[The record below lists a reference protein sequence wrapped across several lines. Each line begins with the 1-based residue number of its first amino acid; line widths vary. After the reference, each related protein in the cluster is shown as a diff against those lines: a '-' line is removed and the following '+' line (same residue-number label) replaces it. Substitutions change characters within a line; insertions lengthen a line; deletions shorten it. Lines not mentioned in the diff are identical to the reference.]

1 MTNIHSI
8 VLDTP
13 KLPLSSK
20 AHNEAKQAI
29 ESISDPQLKNSL
41 YASILAAYGLHRYF
55 TFIGIDSEIKIE
67 ETVFIHLPE
76 LGNLECQIASLEQT
90 QIELPPSQLPNRI
103 GCIIFKFTEADTNIE
118 DLAEVE
124 IFGFTKATA
133 TMIDLSS
140 LLTTD
145 DLLVYLDEFEASLAP
160 VSNPIIDR
168 ILQLIPT
175 LSIDALI
182 QKKAEILAKHEEWEV
197 VTEFAIWLQ
206 DCLLYGGNT
215 QQPAIGTRD
224 KKDSEIK
231 PTMDEKTNMEIN
243 ELNILADEVMKLALL
258 VSR

>member
-1 MTNIHSI
+1 MSNIHSI

-20 AHNEAKQAI
+20 AHQEAKQAI

-41 YASILAAYGLHRYF
+41 YTSILAAYGLHRYF

-90 QIELPPSQLPNRI
+90 QLDLPPSQLPNRI
-103 GCIIFKFTEADTNIE
+103 GCIIFKFTETDIDTDIE

-133 TMIDLSS
+133 TTIDLNS

-145 DLLVYLDEFEASLAP
+145 DLLVYLDEYEVSLAP
-160 VSNPIIDR
+160 ASKPTIDR
-168 ILQLIPT
+168 ILELVPT
-175 LSIDALI
+175 LWAGAIVKA
-182 QKKAEILAKHEEWEV
+182 KAEILAKHEEWEV
-197 VTEFAIWLQ
+197 VTELQIWLQ
-206 DCLLYGGNT
+206 DCLLNGGNT
-215 QQPAIGTRD
+215 LQVATENRAKRGGEM
-224 KKDSEIK
+224 K
-231 PTMDEKTNMEIN
+231 KTNDENTNKKIN
-243 ELNILADEVMKLALL
+243 ELNRLADDLMKL
-258 VSR
+258 

>member
-1 MTNIHSI
+1 MSNIHSI

-29 ESISDPQLKNSL
+29 ESISDPKLKDSL
-41 YASILAAYGLHRYF
+41 YCSILAAYGLHRYF

-90 QIELPPSQLPNRI
+90 QLELQPSQLTNRI
-103 GCIIFKFTEADTNIE
+103 GCIIFKFTEADTKLE
-118 DLAEVE
+118 DLLEVE

-133 TMIDLSS
+133 TKIDLIS

-145 DLLVYLDEFEASLAP
+145 DLLVYLDEYEASLSP
-160 VSNPIIDR
+160 SLKPTIDR
-168 ILQLIPT
+168 ILQIIPT
-175 LSIDALI
+175 LWAGAIV
-182 QKKAEILAKHEEWEV
+182 KTKAEILAKYEEWEV

-206 DCLLYGGNT
+206 DCLLNGGNT
-215 QQPAIGTRD
+215 LQVATENRA
-224 KKDSEIK
+224 KNDSEVK
-231 PTMDEKTNMEIN
+231 TTNDEKTNKKIN
-243 ELNILADEVMKLALL
+243 ELNRLADDLMK
-258 VSR
+258 S